1 MLARDVVCVVVE
13 GCSVLRTM
21 KDDWHSLFLCFLS
34 FVVLCGGGFCQDN
47 KKCHGVALVKLV
59 GFA

>member
-1 MLARDVVCVVVE
+1 
-13 GCSVLRTM
+13 M